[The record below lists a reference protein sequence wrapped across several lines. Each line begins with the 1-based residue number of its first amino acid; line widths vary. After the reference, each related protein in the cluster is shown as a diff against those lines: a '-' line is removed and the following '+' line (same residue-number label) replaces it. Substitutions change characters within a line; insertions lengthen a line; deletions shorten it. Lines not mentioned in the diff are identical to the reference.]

1 MSRWTLVLVAAG
13 LAVLALVSFGAWYLD
28 RPTVLRIAVARDSDE
43 HQLMTAIA
51 GVMAR
56 EHESIRLRIVPTDGA
71 ARAAAAV
78 ENEKENVDLAVVRT
92 DIDMPKA
99 AQTVAIL
106 QRSVV
111 AIIAPGGADITQLAD
126 LRGKRI
132 GVVVTHPGGVAN
144 VRLLDLLLARNDAL
158 ETVEKIT
165 LRAGDVPAAFAEKR
179 IDAVVSVGSTSS
191 SGLSDLVN
199 AVAAVNAGGPVFVP
213 VQEARALAQIY
224 PMFEAA
230 DIPRGSF
237 GGAAPRP
244 ATDVQTIGVTTRLVA
259 KTKLNNDTV
268 GELLRIL
275 FVKRQL
281 IAAVTPLANRMEAPS
296 TEKGLPLPVHPGAAA
311 YLDGEEESFL
321 DKYSDF
327 IYLGAMLLSVLASA
341 AAALASRLS
350 AANHAKAEE
359 LLRALLEH
367 LSAARGAT
375 SLRQLDALER
385 DADRVLADA
394 LETSSLRHFDTHK
407 VTALGLAMDQVR
419 LAIRDRRAT
428 LERDGL
434 SEVDKPRFLAG

>member
-1 MSRWTLVLVAAG
+1 MSRLTLVIVAAG
-13 LAVLALVSFGAWYLD
+13 LALVALASFGAWYVD
-28 RPTVLRIAVARDSDE
+28 RPTVLRVAVARDTDE

-78 ENEKENVDLAVVRT
+78 DDQRIDLAVVRT

-111 AIIAPGGADITQLAD
+111 AIMAPAGADISQVSD

-132 GVVVTHPGGVAN
+132 GVVVTHPGGAAN

-158 ETVEKIT
+158 DNVEKVT
-165 LRAGDVPAAFAEKR
+165 LRLGEVAGAFANKR
-179 IDAVVSVGSTSS
+179 IDAVVAVGATSS
-191 SGLSDLVN
+191 PALADLVN
-199 AVAAVNAGGPVFVP
+199 VVASMSPGGPVFVP
-213 VQEARALAQIY
+213 VLDARALALVY
-224 PMFEAA
+224 PMFESA

-244 ATDVQTIGVTTRLVA
+244 ANDVQTIGVTTRLVA
-259 KTKLNNDTV
+259 QTKLANDTV

-281 IAAVTPLANRMEAPS
+281 FAASTPLANRMEAPS
-296 TEKGLPLPVHPGAAA
+296 TEKGQPLPVHPGAAA

-341 AAALASRLS
+341 AAALASRLT

-359 LLRALLEH
+359 LLKALLEH
-367 LSAARGAT
+367 LAAARKAT
-375 SLRQLDALER
+375 SLHQLDALES
-385 DADRVLADA
+385 DADKVLADA

-419 LAIRDRRAT
+419 LAIRDRRAF

-434 SEVDKPRFLAG
+434 SEAEKPRFLAG

>member
-1 MSRWTLVLVAAG
+1 MSRLTLVLVAAG

-28 RPTVLRIAVARDSDE
+28 RPTVLRVAVARDSDE
-43 HQLMTAIA
+43 YQLMSAIA

-56 EHESIRLRIVPTDGA
+56 EHESIRLRLVPTDGA
-71 ARAAAAV
+71 ARAAATI
-78 ENEKENVDLAVVRT
+78 ENNNVDLAVVRT

-111 AIIAPGGADITQLAD
+111 AILAPSGADITQLAD

-132 GVVVTHPGGVAN
+132 GVVVTHPGGIAN
-144 VRLLDLLLARNDAL
+144 VRLLDLLLARNDVL
-158 ETVEKIT
+158 DSVEKMT
-165 LRAGDVPAAFAEKR
+165 LRAGDVSAAFAEKR
-179 IDAVVSVGSTSS
+179 IDAVVSVGPTSS
-191 SGLSDLVN
+191 SMMGELVS
-199 AVAAVNAGGPVFVP
+199 AVAGVNAGGPVFVQ
-213 VQEARALAQIY
+213 VQDARALAQIY

-230 DIPRGSF
+230 EIARGSF

-259 KTKLNNDTV
+259 QTKLSNDTV

-281 IAAVTPLANRMEAPS
+281 VAATTPLANRMEAPS
-296 TEKGLPLPVHPGAAA
+296 TDKGLPLPVHPGAAA

-327 IYLGAMLLSVLASA
+327 IYLGAMFLSVLASA
-341 AAALASRLS
+341 AAALASRFS
-350 AANHAKAEE
+350 ATNHAKAEE
-359 LLRALLEH
+359 LLKALLEH

-394 LETSSLRHFDTHK
+394 LESSSLRHFDAHK

-428 LERDGL
+428 LERNGL
-434 SEVDKPRFLAG
+434 PEVDKPRFLAG

>member
-213 VQEARALAQIY
+213 VQDARALAQIY

-275 FVKRQL
+275 FVKQ
-281 IAAVTPLANRMEAPS
+281 LANRMEAPS